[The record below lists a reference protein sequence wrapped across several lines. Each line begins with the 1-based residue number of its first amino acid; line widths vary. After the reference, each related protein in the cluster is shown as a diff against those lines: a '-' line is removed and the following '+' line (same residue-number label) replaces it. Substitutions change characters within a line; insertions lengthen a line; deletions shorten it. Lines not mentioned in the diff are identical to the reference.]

1 MITTLDFSDL
11 SIWFIIYLMIRVL
24 IYNMWPM
31 WVIVVAVFLYL
42 SIKSYKERNA
52 KDVIIL
58 MTVVIIFSFLTV
70 RSVNWLYGWN
80 IF

>member
-1 MITTLDFSDL
+1 M
-11 SIWFIIYLMIRVL
+11 L